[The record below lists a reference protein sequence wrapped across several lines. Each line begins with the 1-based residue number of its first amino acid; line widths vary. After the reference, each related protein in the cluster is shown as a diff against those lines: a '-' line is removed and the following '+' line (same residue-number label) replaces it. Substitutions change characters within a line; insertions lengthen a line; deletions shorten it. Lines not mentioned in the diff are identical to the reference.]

1 MKTKCGCFYSPLRIH
16 TSVLHNLKKTNCE
29 LKNKFL
35 KILKRTLITVGILF
49 ALAFITNEI
58 VYRMSI
64 PDKFESANW
73 SGKWNSSEYKLVG
86 GKVLTSISTPIIEN
100 SEFKS
105 PTLLYYNIWSLYKPG
120 QIKVVEMNG
129 TFGRENFGGIAN

>member
-1 MKTKCGCFYSPLRIH
+1 
-16 TSVLHNLKKTNCE
+16 